1 VWDDEET
8 RQHPYPEEESAI
20 RVIEEGR
27 WRKARLR
34 VVTNCKTGRPFP
46 ITGNFASNLFCYLTG
61 RNTAEARRDF
71 PGTRYVDAWEEWAFS
86 ELIQRRV
93 DTSDARPT
101 DQDWMEGWHAI
112 TQVVKCF
119 KPRIVLGLSYRM
131 RETLKSIGQAEVGNA
146 EFFFVRHPSSR
157 GLTTATCRESHNDVI
172 ERCRALTGPCP
183 AAGGSKKRPLSQQ

>member
-1 VWDDEET
+1 MGLLGVDST
-8 RQHPYPEEESAI
+8 S
-20 RVIEEGR
+20 
-27 WRKARLR
+27 
-34 VVTNCKTGRPFP
+34 
-46 ITGNFASNLFCYLTG
+46 S
-61 RNTAEARRDF
+61 
-71 PGTRYVDAWEEWAFS
+71 RYKRC
-86 ELIQRRV
+86 Q
-93 DTSDARPT
+93 TT

-183 AAGGSKKRPLSQQ
+183 AAGGSKKRLCRNSESC